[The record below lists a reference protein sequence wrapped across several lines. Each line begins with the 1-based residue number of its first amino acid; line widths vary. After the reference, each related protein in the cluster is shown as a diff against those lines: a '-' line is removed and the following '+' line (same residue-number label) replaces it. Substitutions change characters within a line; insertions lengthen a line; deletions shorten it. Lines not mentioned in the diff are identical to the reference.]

1 MSFHTKIQ
9 PLVLKGI
16 IRFPVLG
23 WCLIPQTNQPT
34 GELKSSLVA
43 GSWGSFLGSW
53 TCRMAGPE
61 KTRPSHIQSYLSNW
75 WFQPPLKNISQLGWL
90 FPIYAKIKNVPNHQP
105 VICLLIYLFI
115 YLSHITLSTNM
126 VSDHIPIFLAGQRS
140 DHGRGTRPMGRGIFE
155 TLQTITLW

>member
-115 YLSHITLSTNM
+115 Y
-126 VSDHIPIFLAGQRS
+126 PISLCPRTWSLTTYQFSSQGKEVI
-140 DHGRGTRPMGRGIFE
+140 HGRGTRPMGRGIFE